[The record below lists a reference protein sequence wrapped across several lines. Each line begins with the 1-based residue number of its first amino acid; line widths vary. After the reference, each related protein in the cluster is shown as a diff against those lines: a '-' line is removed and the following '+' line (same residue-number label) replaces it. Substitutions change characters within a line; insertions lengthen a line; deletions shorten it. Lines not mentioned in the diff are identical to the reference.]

1 MVTDLRAFL
10 DILRAE
16 RELVEI
22 DEPCDPILEI
32 PEIHRRVIAAG
43 GPALLFK
50 RPIGGDF
57 PVVTNLFG
65 TKKRVDLA
73 FGGRPLDFVRQAA
86 RLPQELVPPSFGK
99 LWEKRDFFWQAT
111 KLGMT
116 EQRSGPVMEVDAAP
130 MLSRIPMLQGWADD
144 GGGFVTLPLVYT
156 EHPDGHGHNLG
167 MYRIQRHDDRTTG
180 VHWQIGKGGG
190 FHHHVAEERNQA
202 LPLTLMVGGPP
213 ALILSA
219 IAPLPEN
226 VPELLLASLLM
237 GDKVPLVRHK
247 DHPLPMVATAEFA
260 ILGSVPPKVRRP
272 EGPFGDH
279 YGYYSLQHDYPV
291 LNVSRVMHRKD
302 AIWPATVVG
311 KPRQE
316 DFFIGDYLQELLSPL
331 FPVVM
336 PGVRDL
342 WSYGETGFHALGAA
356 VVRDRF
362 GREAM
367 QHAFRI
373 LGEGQLALTKF
384 LLVLDE
390 PRDLRDFKGTLTHL
404 LARFKPETD
413 LYIVGNL
420 SLDTL
425 DYTGPSINHGSRGV
439 MLGVGPAIRTP
450 PSAFSGSLPGG
461 LRNAV
466 AFCPGCLVVDGPSYE
481 ADPSYAD
488 RLIGQLPDWVMVVL
502 VDDAQRTV
510 TSEARFLWTVFT
522 RFEPA
527 GDIHSSKRVVRNHV
541 VHEGS
546 VIFDARMKPGYP
558 GELFCDPATAATV
571 DRRWRDYFPGGGVE
585 MGDGDWIR

>member
-73 FGGRPLDFVRQAA
+73 FGNRPLDFVRQAA

-439 MLGVGPAIRTP
+439 MLGVGPAIRTS